1 MEMHHKLRRDPNWHP
16 NGCNLC
22 GQVRLFAY
30 LFAYTRRF
38 GESRSRA
45 TRGRKK
51 RAKSNSE
58 KRNSPLCRRRFPTSS
73 TSTSKKKTLTARPPS
88 LGLPQRHRQLA
99 GEVRR
104 RRAVEEAFRGL
115 SRGLRVGGPVVLV
128 RQRQDA
134 GELGSSSF
142 FFLSFSFR
150 QKTDQPPRPAH
161 PLARRGAGHDG
172 GGGGRQGL
180 GQAEAGE
187 RGRGE
192 RAGAPGEEGPA
203 GGLWRSR
210 RRNAIRSATDD
221 DDDDDASAADARRLL
236 PSPAAAAAAAGA
248 GRRRL
253 LRRAATNDDA
263 ASSSSSAAAVAAAT
277 ISSLDLFHRRSRSSC
292 SLNETREAGRPGLP
306 PARRVGQGRRLEGE
320 DLLLEQEG
328 QEQGQLEEARGGVKQ
343 EEERRGG
350 EKGVR
355 ARARERERERE
366 TEREEARERVAVL
379 SFSLSFC
386 NTNSNPWLFSH
397 F

>member
-1 MEMHHKLRRDPNWHP
+1 M
-16 NGCNLC
+16 
-22 GQVRLFAY
+22 
-30 LFAYTRRF
+30 
-38 GESRSRA
+38 
-45 TRGRKK
+45 
-51 RAKSNSE
+51 
-58 KRNSPLCRRRFPTSS
+58 
-73 TSTSKKKTLTARPPS
+73 
-88 LGLPQRHRQLA
+88 
-99 GEVRR
+99 
-104 RRAVEEAFRGL
+104 EEAFRGL

-161 PLARRGAGHDG
+161 PLARRGAGPDG

-221 DDDDDASAADARRLL
+221 DDASAADARRLL
-236 PSPAAAAAAAGA
+236 PSPAAAAAAGA

-263 ASSSSSAAAVAAAT
+263 ASSSFSAAAVAAAT
-277 ISSLDLFHRRSRSSC
+277 TSSLDLFRRRSRSSC

-343 EEERRGG
+343 EEERRGE

-355 ARARERERERE
+355 ARAREREREDE
-366 TEREEARERVAVL
+366 KKKKKTAPHPLKFKKKNATARYLDRIPHQLVEQRRRGPL
-379 SFSLSFC
+379 QL
-386 NTNSNPWLFSH
+386 
-397 F
+397 

>member
-1 MEMHHKLRRDPNWHP
+1 M
-16 NGCNLC
+16 
-22 GQVRLFAY
+22 
-30 LFAYTRRF
+30 
-38 GESRSRA
+38 
-45 TRGRKK
+45 
-51 RAKSNSE
+51 
-58 KRNSPLCRRRFPTSS
+58 
-73 TSTSKKKTLTARPPS
+73 
-88 LGLPQRHRQLA
+88 
-99 GEVRR
+99 
-104 RRAVEEAFRGL
+104 EEAFRGL

-263 ASSSSSAAAVAAAT
+263 ASSSSSSSAAAVAAAT

-306 PARRVGQGRRLEGE
+306 PPAGWGKAVDSKGRTYYWNKKDKSKVSWKKPAAE
-320 DLLLEQEG
+320 
-328 QEQGQLEEARGGVKQ
+328 
-343 EEERRGG
+343 
-350 EKGVR
+350 
-355 ARARERERERE
+355 
-366 TEREEARERVAVL
+366 
-379 SFSLSFC
+379 
-386 NTNSNPWLFSH
+386 
-397 F
+397 